1 MGTWGSVMETMAA
14 AIAALVEGDLTYL
27 ATVRSAS
34 HRELRDAAEKL
45 RGLFVS
51 RSAVAK
57 VLEDWR
63 RGLFAAEDIQQWAS
77 FIRRG
82 YFSGRVSCELLRPI
96 PIEYD
101 VNDEEVIVEIIGR
114 LDQIGDQID
123 GHINACEQDEMLRT
137 LQA

>member
-27 ATVRSAS
+27 PTVRSAN

-51 RSAVAK
+51 RSAVAR

-63 RGLFAAEDIQQWAS
+63 CGHFAAEDIQQWAS

-82 YFSGRVSCELLRPI
+82 YVSDRVSGEPLRPI
-96 PIEYD
+96 AIEYD
-101 VNDEEVIVEIIGR
+101 VNDEAVIVEIIGR
-114 LDQIGDQID
+114 LDEIGDQID
-123 GHINACEQDEMLRT
+123 GHIVACEQDEMLRN